1 MPALL
6 PEKPLKHAFIYTL
19 SPSESAIDTQLYR
32 IFSLTSCR
40 TCKDLSHVLGISLS
54 AVHNGIKKMRSG
66 GNVPDAWLVHLS
78 RQYGLV
84 PEWIVTGKGPSLI
97 NETTCDGTICDDA
110 ACDGATCDGAKRDDA
125 RHEELA
131 LEAALRSYTSEHLLQ
146 ELLRRTKRFC
156 TPSGV

>member
-6 PEKPLKHAFIYTL
+6 SEKSLKHAFIYTL
-19 SPSESAIDTQLYR
+19 SPSESAIDAQLYR
-32 IFSLTSCR
+32 IFSFTACQ
-40 TCKDLSHVLGISLS
+40 TCKELSHILGISPS

-97 NETTCDGTICDDA
+97 DETI
-110 ACDGATCDGAKRDDA
+110 CDGATCDGVSP
-125 RHEELA
+125 EELA
-131 LEAALRSYTSEHLLQ
+131 REAALRSYTSEHLLQ
-146 ELLRRTKRFC
+146 ELLRRTKRDSSYTVGSARNT
-156 TPSGV
+156 TPF